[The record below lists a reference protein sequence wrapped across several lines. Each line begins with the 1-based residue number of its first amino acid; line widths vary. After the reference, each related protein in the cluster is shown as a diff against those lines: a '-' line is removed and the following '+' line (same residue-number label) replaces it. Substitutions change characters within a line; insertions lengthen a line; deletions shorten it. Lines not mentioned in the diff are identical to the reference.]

1 MLHHHRITG
10 ALAIAAAL
18 FAGTATA
25 PFAGTASAQDIKIGF
40 NGDQS
45 ATAVAELGTAGRWGF
60 EMAIED
66 INKAGGVLGR
76 KLVGVIRDDLGTPPK
91 SIQNVTELI
100 DNEGVVAIVGPT
112 NSGNALAFMHIPQ
125 QKKIPTIVPIA
136 TATEVT
142 ARYAKQAQNYLFRI
156 SMVDREQYAL
166 IVAYAVKAT
175 KSGKIAVMGDTTGY
189 GQGAIKDST
198 ELLALHGLQ
207 PSAVEKFGPKDTD
220 MTSQLAKVRDSG
232 ADVVIIGALAD
243 ATAHTLKSMDKMGWH
258 PVTVSS
264 WGNQSSVL
272 PRTAGQKLAEQLIL
286 TASTTE
292 DSNPRAKSLGERIRK
307 NYPTMTTFACAA
319 QAYDSVLLLAAAIK
333 AAGTTDGEKVA
344 VALEGVTG
352 VQGIVKTYDKPFSK
366 TDHEGLTVADF
377 YLARWKGPIVG
388 RYEDAITKAFKP
400 ADFKK

>member
-1 MLHHHRITG
+1 MRHHHRITG
-10 ALAIAAAL
+10 ALAIATAL
-18 FAGTATA
+18 FAGAA
-25 PFAGTASAQDIKIGF
+25 AAQDIKIGF

-112 NSGNALAFMHIPQ
+112 NSGNALAFMHLPQ
-125 QKKIPTIVPIA
+125 QKRIPVVVPIA

-142 ARYAKQAQNYLFRI
+142 LRYAKQPQNYLFRI
-156 SMVDREQYAL
+156 SMVDREQIAL
-166 IVAYAVKAT
+166 LAAYAVKV
-175 KSGKIAVMGDTTGY
+175 SRNGKIAIIGDTTGY
-189 GQGAIKDST
+189 GQGALKDAA
-198 ELLALHGLQ
+198 EVLALHGV
-207 PSAVEKFGPKDTD
+207 PPVAVEKFGPKDTD
-220 MTSQLAKVRDSG
+220 MTSQLAKMRGAG
-232 ADVVIIGALAD
+232 ADVVIVFGIAD
-243 ATAHTLKSMDKMGWH
+243 GNAHTLKSMDKIGWL
-258 PVTVSS
+258 PITLGT

-272 PRTAGQKLAEQLIL
+272 PRTAGQKLAEHMIL

-292 DSNPRAKSLGERIRK
+292 DSNARAKSLGERIRRH
-307 NYPTMTTFACAA
+307 YPTMTTFACAA
-319 QAYDSVLLLAAAIK
+319 QAYDSVLLLAAAIR
-333 AAGTTDGEKVA
+333 AAGTTDGAKVA
-344 VALEGVTG
+344 AALEGVTG
-352 VQGIVKTYDKPFSK
+352 VQGIVKTYDRPFSK

-377 YLARWKGPIVG
+377 YLARWKGGMVT
-388 RYEDAITKAFKP
+388 RYEDEISKSFKP